1 MRASFE
7 AEAIFRSQ
15 EVGVNGDLCRPST
28 FSPSS
33 ESPTASTTVP
43 VARGN
48 SSAPSS
54 NDGSRLC
61 GRAQTSLGAIVKLCN
76 PNMLD
81 ATTLKQVNEGLNK
94 VLGLARSAANAKA
107 QLEKAGL
114 NPLGQEGAKVCLSSY
129 LFV

>member
-1 MRASFE
+1 MGIYA
-7 AEAIFRSQ
+7 
-15 EVGVNGDLCRPST
+15 GPLPSPPLQNPPLQALLYLWPGAT
-28 FSPSS
+28 
-33 ESPTASTTVP
+33 P
-43 VARGN
+43 VHQAAMMGL
-48 SSAPSS
+48 
-54 NDGSRLC
+54 GLC